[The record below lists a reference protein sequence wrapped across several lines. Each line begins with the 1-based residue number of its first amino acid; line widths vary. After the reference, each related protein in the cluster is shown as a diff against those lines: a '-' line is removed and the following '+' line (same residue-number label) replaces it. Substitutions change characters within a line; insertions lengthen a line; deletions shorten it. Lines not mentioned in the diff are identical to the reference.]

1 MKTKVLGC
9 LAGLGTLVLFTS
21 CATTGLG
28 PSGVGAEQVKTEVT
42 AEGPSAEE
50 ILAYDGPK
58 ARIAIGSFEVKAGKA
73 DGTIGNGMQE
83 MLIDSLFKTNR
94 FIVLE
99 RASLA
104 ALQSEFELG
113 EADWAAKAPARG
125 TFETADILLTGA
137 ITAFEPDYRGKGG
150 GGIVIPLPLRIGA
163 GLKVGR
169 TDAYI
174 AASIRLVDI
183 RTRRI
188 IKTGTVEGLS
198 SSSSFGIVGG
208 GLLGAV
214 AMGAGFESYQ
224 NTPMEKAVM
233 IMLENAIREIVH
245 SIPEDYYRYTDKQA
259 K

>member
-1 MKTKVLGC
+1 
-9 LAGLGTLVLFTS
+9 
-21 CATTGLG
+21 
-28 PSGVGAEQVKTEVT
+28 
-42 AEGPSAEE
+42 
-50 ILAYDGPK
+50 
-58 ARIAIGSFEVKAGKA
+58 
-73 DGTIGNGMQE
+73 MQE

-99 RASLA
+99 RASLKD
-104 ALQSEFELG
+104 LQSEFELG
-113 EADWAAKAPARG
+113 EAEWAAGAPERG

-137 ITAFEPDYRGKGG
+137 ITAFEPDYRGRGG
-150 GGIVIPLPLRIGA
+150 GAIAIPLPWQIG
-163 GLKVGR
+163 GGVRVGR

-198 SSSSFGIVGG
+198 SSSSFGIIGG

-214 AMGAGFESYQ
+214 ALGAGFQSYQ

-233 IMLENAIREIVH
+233 IMLENAIQEIVK
-245 SIPEDYYRYTDKQA
+245 SVPEDYYRHKDK
-259 K
+259 